1 MAAPPRFLL
10 RLATSNKHVVAAITR
25 QADGVVV
32 ASASTAEREGEE
44 RARRGGAGGEAGA
57 SVSSASVEQHRAVG
71 QRLATRAVAAGVD
84 TVSWVRA
91 GRAFHGRARALVEAL
106 RGGGVGLG

>member
-44 RARRGGAGGEAGA
+44 RARRGGAGGEC
-57 SVSSASVEQHRAVG
+57 
-71 QRLATRAVAAGVD
+71 
-84 TVSWVRA
+84 
-91 GRAFHGRARALVEAL
+91 
-106 RGGGVGLG
+106 